1 MLDDIADGSNRWQ
14 AIYDEIKT
22 EDIFIDDNYL
32 FDSGSEQETKNLCD
46 FVLSDIDQNDILF
59 EDVAAKV
66 EEEPHIFLLPDERRK
81 KQSKN
86 KYQKRHQKK
95 LC

>member
-1 MLDDIADGSNRWQ
+1 MSDDITDDGDRWQ
-14 AIYDEIKT
+14 AIDDEIET

-66 EEEPHIFLLPDERRK
+66 EEEPQIFLLPDERRK